1 MTEIT
6 KSTEAKK
13 DEMQVEKEK
22 LESVKRADAA
32 VKTMHDFTSPEVLYK
47 ELINSVLKYH
57 PSTDISMIE
66 KAYKVASEAHE
77 GQKRK
82 SGEPYI
88 IHPLCVAIILADLE
102 LDKETIVAGL
112 LHDCAKCVPDNVK
125 IAECEQFGL
134 PISDIEFESP
144 YLLHSKLGAY
154 YATHKYNV
162 EDDEI
167 CSAIQWHTTGK
178 PAMTLLEK
186 IVFIAD
192 YIEPYRNKAANLDD
206 IRHMAFTDIDMAAY
220 VILDDT
226 LSYIRKTGRN
236 IDTQT
241 VDTYEY
247 YKGIIKEREN

>member
-1 MTEIT
+1 MDNKYIEQLRTHV
-6 KSTEAKK
+6 K
-13 DEMQVEKEK
+13 DALRTDNMRYQHTLGVANTSAC
-22 LESVKRADAA
+22 LAMCHGAD
-32 VKTMHDFTSPEVLYK
+32 M
-47 ELINSVLKYH
+47 N
-57 PSTDISMIE
+57 
-66 KAYKVASEAHE
+66 KAY
-77 GQKRK
+77 
-82 SGEPYI
+82 I
-88 IHPLCVAIILADLE
+88 
-102 LDKETIVAGL
+102 AGL

-192 YIEPYRNKAANLDD
+192 YIEPNRREIPGLSK
-206 IRHMAFTDIDMAAY
+206 IRQIVFQ
-220 VILDDT
+220 
-226 LSYIRKTGRN
+226 N
-236 IDTQT
+236 IDQAICLSSERTIRYLEDNGNKIDPMT
-241 VDTYEY
+241 IKTYEFY
-247 YKGIIKEREN
+247 GGKL